1 MVTHKKEKKDE
12 ENKSNLTSKVKVT
25 KGKGERNNQG
35 INRFFL
41 NKFQFNKKDN
51 WENYSDLDLKNLRKM
66 LDKLTNNFS

>member
-1 MVTHKKEKKDE
+1 MVTYKKEKKDE
-12 ENKSNLTSKVKVT
+12 ENKRNLTSKMKVT

-51 WENYSDLDLKNLRKM
+51 QENYSDLDLRKVSG
-66 LDKLTNNFS
+66 KCWTN

>member
-12 ENKSNLTSKVKVT
+12 ENKRNLTSKMKVT
-25 KGKGERNNQG
+25 KGKGERNNQE

-51 WENYSDLDLKNLRKM
+51 WENYNNLDLRKVSG
-66 LDKLTNNFS
+66 KCSTN

>member
-25 KGKGERNNQG
+25 KGKGGRNNQE

-51 WENYSDLDLKNLRKM
+51 WENYSDLDLRKVSG
-66 LDKLTNNFS
+66 KCLTN